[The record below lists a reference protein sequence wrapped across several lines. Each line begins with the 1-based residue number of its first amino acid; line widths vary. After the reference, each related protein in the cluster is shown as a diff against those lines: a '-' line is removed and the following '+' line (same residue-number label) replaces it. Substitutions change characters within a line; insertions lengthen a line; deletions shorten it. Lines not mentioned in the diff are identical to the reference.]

1 MLVTSLNINSS
12 AAQEPTQEPDQSQ
25 VIVVSEGEAEAVP
38 SADVVV
44 LQQETP
50 QVQEKDTIVGIIEKL
65 TIPIIAVA
73 GFIMVMLS
81 SKNREKALGV
91 AEVVED
97 IATAAALSTN
107 ELISAIGGNP
117 NIVVSTDPKVLAA
130 ALKTGDKHVLIRQG
144 ISFDSIV
151 KEYTPPPTA

>member
-12 AAQEPTQEPDQSQ
+12 AAQEPDVTQEPEQPSA
-25 VIVVSEGEAEAVP
+25 VVVSGDNEPQTLPP
-38 SADVVV
+38 SDVVI
-44 LQQETP
+44 LQTE
-50 QVQEKDTIVGIIEKL
+50 QEKDTIAGIIEKL
-65 TIPIIAVA
+65 TVPIIAVF

-97 IATAAALSTN
+97 IATAAALGTN

-117 NIVVSTDPKVLAA
+117 NIIVSTDPKVLAA
-130 ALKTGDKHVLIRQG
+130 ALKTGDKHVLIRHG
-144 ISFDSIV
+144 VKFDDIV
-151 KEYTPPPTA
+151 KEYVTPT